1 MAVPQKFKE
10 TLLLS
15 AFCSFNKTLSR
26 VSTDMFI
33 EYSEEQT
40 MLRDSAEK
48 YLRDNYS
55 FENRQATVKE
65 SAGFNAE
72 QWQTFAD
79 LGWLAMTFQEDAGGF
94 GGGALET
101 MILCEQ
107 FGKYLVLEPYLES
120 VVLVGGLIETG
131 GQAAIREQYLS
142 GLIAGQLQGA
152 LAYLEEGNVGDPLH
166 VQMRAE
172 SSAGGFLLSGKKTVV
187 LNGPEADFFLVTART
202 EATELSSGK
211 GISLFVL
218 DKNAIGLSRKNYKT
232 YDGRSACEL
241 ELNNVS
247 VGPDAVLGEVGDAHE
262 LALPVFHRAVV
273 AVCAEAVGAMDAL
286 MTATVDYTKQRKQ
299 FGQPLS
305 SFQVLRHR
313 MADMYMEI
321 ELTRSLLMATA
332 WKLDNSAPDAAQC
345 VSALKAKMG
354 KAGRFVSHNAIQLHG
369 GIGTTDEFNVGHYFK
384 RLAAIGVMF
393 GSRDSHLSRYNQL

>member
-1 MAVPQKFKE
+1 
-10 TLLLS
+10 
-15 AFCSFNKTLSR
+15 
-26 VSTDMFI
+26 MFI

-55 FENRQATVKE
+55 FESRQATIKQ
-65 SAGFNAE
+65 ARGFDAD

-120 VVLVGGLIETG
+120 IILVGGLIEAG
-131 GQAAIREQYLS
+131 GQAAIKEKYLS
-142 GLIAGQLQGA
+142 GLIAGELQGA
-152 LAYLEEGNVGDPLH
+152 LAYLEDGSVGDPLH
-166 VQMRAE
+166 VQMLAE
-172 SSAGGFLLSGKKTVV
+172 PSAEGFLLTGKKAVV
-187 LNGPEADFFLVTART
+187 LNGPEADFFIVTART
-202 EATELSSGK
+202 EAAEQSSGK
-211 GISLFVL
+211 GISMFVVN
-218 DKNAIGLSRKNYKT
+218 KNAAGLSSKNYKT

-241 ELNNVS
+241 ELVNVS
-247 VGPDAVLGEVGDAHE
+247 VGSVAVLGGLGDAYGI
-262 LALPVFHRAVV
+262 ASPVFHRAVV

-332 WKLDNSAPDAAQC
+332 WKLDNSASDAAQC

-393 GSRDSHLSRYNQL
+393 GSRDSHLSRYNPL